1 MELIFGKGC
10 LNIKKAGVYMNKRK
24 TVSLA
29 LAFGLLIGGSPAYAD
44 GEQKTATAQAV
55 STVKMV
61 LNSKT
66 ASVNGKELLL
76 PVEPTLFGDTTM
88 VPIRAVSEALG
99 AEVKWFGDESAI
111 VIQAGPYKL
120 RLVIGGKTAI
130 VNDRSEPLD
139 QPAQIVN
146 ETTMVPLRFI
156 AESLN
161 QAVSFDTATGT
172 ITITAKQSEAPPKE
186 EAPAKPPVQKNKLE
200 TIAMETLIG
209 GNKLREV
216 LNFPARLQSIVTDKD
231 GNVYV
236 LFSKDRLETSL
247 ALLQY
252 DAKTKRAKV
261 TLDSFDSR
269 FNFSYTE
276 PLGGKKEMSYGDIA
290 PGVLYYDEQSG
301 NVYLLAN
308 NTNATYN
315 RTGQSLLKSNISSI
329 VYRITPDIQMVT
341 NASAGGMQPLQD
353 NFLLAIEGK
362 QFYFSDIVHSQI
374 YTSAPG
380 GEADPIA
387 SIDKSSGSVKLT
399 ATIKEGKIYY
409 FDKISQTLTELEP
422 SSGATRQVAKVNVE
436 SLRQATARDG
446 IFYLSNYEQIYTL
459 DTSGRLSPYVSLKE
473 IQQPDENGQRT
484 VVTNPNGSIMMTPIG
499 ESVPTVKEFGPFTVD
514 AEGNILLWDQQQ
526 GGSIRKIRLFGTA
539 VQP

>member
-1 MELIFGKGC
+1 MK
-10 LNIKKAGVYMNKRK
+10 NKRK

-44 GEQKTATAQAV
+44 GEQQTATAQSV
-55 STVKMV
+55 SSVKMV

-66 ASVNGKELLL
+66 AAVNGREILL

-111 VIQAGPYKL
+111 VIQAGAYKL
-120 RLVIGGKTAI
+120 RLVIGSKTAI

-172 ITITAKQSEAPPKE
+172 ITISAKRPEIPPKE
-186 EAPAKPPVQKNKLE
+186 KAPAKPPVQKTKLE
-200 TIAMETLIG
+200 TTVMETLIG

-216 LNFPARLQSIVTDKD
+216 LNFSARLQSIVTDKD

-236 LFSKDRLETSL
+236 LFSKDRLETGM
-247 ALLQY
+247 AVLQY

-261 TLDSFDSR
+261 ALDSFDSR
-269 FNFSYTE
+269 FNFTYSE
-276 PLGGKKEMSYGDIA
+276 PLGGKKEMSYGDLA
-290 PGVLYYDEQSG
+290 PGALYYDEQSG

-315 RTGQSLLKSNISSI
+315 RTGHSLLKSSISSI

-341 NASAGGMQPLQD
+341 YASAGGMQPLQD
-353 NFLLAIEGK
+353 NFLLATEEK
-362 QFYFSDIVHSQI
+362 QYYFSDIVHSQI
-374 YTSAPG
+374 YTSASG

-399 ATIKEGKIYY
+399 ATVKEGKIYY
-409 FDKISQTLTELEP
+409 FDKGSQTLTELEP

-459 DTSGRLSPYVSLKE
+459 DTSGRLSPYVSLNE

-484 VVTNPNGSIMMTPIG
+484 VITNPNGSVMTIPVG
-499 ESVPTVKEFGPFTVD
+499 EIVPTVKEFGPFTVD

-526 GGSIRKIRLFGTA
+526 GGSLRKIRLFGTA